1 MLRFSTTCNP
11 DPIEASSTTGL
22 QKQKD
27 ATVFF
32 IFIFSLAI
40 RRHLHNNSFFFS
52 WISKCISHNKNGYKT
67 IFLALL
73 SNKIEIQKSKHVIV
87 RLKRI
92 FCFCFDSNYCNKKEK
107 KIKKSELKNFN
118 LENRNRNSRPKLI
131 ILNALGWK
139 KNCYFIRLKGN
150 FVKFKLN
157 YCHLLLLKKQ
167 QLWE

>member
-1 MLRFSTTCNP
+1 MQLFFLFLFFLSQYG
-11 DPIEASSTTGL
+11 DIYII
-22 QKQKD
+22 
-27 ATVFF
+27 TV
-32 IFIFSLAI
+32 
-40 RRHLHNNSFFFS
+40 FFS
-52 WISKCISHNKNGYKT
+52 WISKCISHNKNGYKKT
-67 IFLALL
+67 IFLALM

-92 FCFCFDSNYCNKKEK
+92 LCFCFDSNYCNKKEK

-131 ILNALGWK
+131 ILDALGWK

-150 FVKFKLN
+150 FVKFKSN